1 MLIKQ
6 ALIGMLSIAL
16 LAAGGGVQA
25 ADNSTVLMHPDRL
38 KALAEIKGKIESVD
52 ESTHRIMLVDSANQK
67 VTVIATP
74 DTVVMDS
81 GNHAFSWTSLHAGDP
96 VLVYYEPKD
105 HVALQID
112 RRSTLVE
119 SVIGVDHPE
128 MK

>member
-1 MLIKQ
+1 MSTRGFLTGVC
-6 ALIGMLSIAL
+6 LF
-16 LAAGGGVQA
+16 LAAGGRVQA
-25 ADNSTVLMHPDRL
+25 ADDSIALMHPDRL
-38 KALAEIKGKIESVD
+38 KALAEIKGKIEGLN
-52 ESTHRIMLVDSANQK
+52 ESTHRIMLVDSSNQK

-74 DTVVMDS
+74 DTVVTDS

-112 RRSTLVE
+112 RRSTTAE
-119 SVIGVDHPE
+119 SVLGLDHPE